1 MAGSDWAIVIGVNQ
15 YEFLP
20 SNDHLKY
27 AVNDAIKV
35 RSFLCE
41 NAKFP
46 AENVLLCCDDTLGL
60 SPQHRPTRNG
70 LRHLLKH
77 EIRRAKGA
85 SNFWFFY
92 AGHGIV
98 HEHQDF
104 LLPCDGNPSDL
115 VETAIPISFVTD
127 CLRDCGADNVVLVM
141 DMCRNRTPDLEAGSR
156 AISDTVGMQTQE
168 IAKEHG
174 IVTLFSCSRGEKSY
188 EIVDLGQGVFTYALL
203 EGLTK
208 VTTPRALEQYLAQR
222 VPTLN
227 RQHGK
232 NIQMPRVIPEPGFKY
247 DRPLLLS
254 CATSAD
260 IQQLAVDARDAEL
273 EAHDYELA
281 KALWW
286 QVIEAERS
294 TQRDRSKARKAI
306 DRLNHL
312 IHSKSQP
319 EGPGRLLI
327 KVPESVNIKNYAY
340 AEGKLDRPSSV
351 ISAARFTAV
360 NLTPYAND
368 SIDWLVK
375 VPVGEQ
381 TFDGVDFNILEGPR
395 AAVKSATVGRPTWP
409 TRFSF
414 PLGGEHVVQ
423 RVHAMLSGT
432 WVDQEP
438 TGIVGTLKIVY
449 SDSSFQAVELI
460 RGRTIQEG
468 WSTERDLF
476 AGTTPKPVEGVR
488 WRTVY
493 YDEQKRGDDK
503 SFAMLD
509 ILSVDVDSQHAIDR
523 IELERLSDR
532 SGFALVALTLEH

>member
-1 MAGSDWAIVIGVNQ
+1 M
-15 YEFLP
+15 
-20 SNDHLKY
+20 
-27 AVNDAIKV
+27 
-35 RSFLCE
+35 
-41 NAKFP
+41 
-46 AENVLLCCDDTLGL
+46 
-60 SPQHRPTRNG
+60 
-70 LRHLLKH
+70 
-77 EIRRAKGA
+77 
-85 SNFWFFY
+85 
-92 AGHGIV
+92 
-98 HEHQDF
+98 
-104 LLPCDGNPSDL
+104 
-115 VETAIPISFVTD
+115 ETAIPISFVTD

-141 DMCRNRTPDLEAGSR
+141 DMCRNRTTDFEAGSR
-156 AISDTVGMQTQE
+156 AISDSVGMQTQE

-188 EIVDLGQGVFTYALL
+188 EIVDLRQGVFTYALL
-203 EGLTK
+203 EGLTQN
-208 VTTPRALEQYLAQR
+208 TTPRALEQYLAQR
-222 VPTLN
+222 VPMLN

-273 EAHDYELA
+273 EAEM
-281 KALWW
+281 
-286 QVIEAERS
+286 S

-312 IHSKSQP
+312 THSKSEP
-319 EGPGRLLI
+319 VI
-327 KVPESVNIKNYAY
+327 IVHESGYIKNYAY
-340 AEGKLDRPSSV
+340 AERKSDRSASV

-414 PLGGEHVVQ
+414 PIGGEHVVQ

-438 TGIVGTLKIVY
+438 TGIVGALKIVY
-449 SDSSFQAVELI
+449 SDSSFKTVELF

-493 YDEQKRGDDK
+493 YEEQRRGDDK

-509 ILSVDVDSQHAIDR
+509 ILSVDIDSPSAIDR

-532 SGFALVALTLEH
+532 SGFALVALTLEHCVLIDDGNLPWARESNR